1 MNTRRSFITFL
12 GGAAASWPVV
22 AWAQQAKL
30 PVVGFL
36 LSGSRGPFETM
47 LVKFRK
53 GLDELGFV
61 EGRNL
66 TIEYRSAEGR
76 FDRLPALAAELV
88 QRPVAIIVPA
98 GGNLSVLAACAAT
111 STIPIVFPGM
121 DDPVKLG
128 VVRSFSRPGGNATGV
143 SLFNAVLGAKRLE
156 LLRELVPQA
165 TVIALLVNPANPTTE
180 DQVRDL
186 EEAARGNNLRIQVVN
201 VTSASDVDPAF
212 AAIREHRATA
222 LVVGADPLLTNQ
234 RDHLIVLA
242 ARDRLPTIYSQRE
255 FAVIGGLLSYGI
267 DFPENYRQ
275 AGVYVSRIL
284 KGEKPADLPVVQPTK
299 FELVINLHTAHALG
313 LTVPAT
319 LLARADEV
327 IE

>member
-1 MNTRRSFITFL
+1 MKRREFIAAL
-12 GGAAASWPVV
+12 GAATAWPISVR
-22 AWAQQAKL
+22 AQQPVM

-66 TIEYRSAEGR
+66 AIEYRSAEGR

-88 QRPVAIIVPA
+88 QRPVAIIVAA
-98 GGNLSVLAACAAT
+98 GGNVCVLAARAAT

-165 TVIALLVNPANPTTE
+165 TLIAFLVNPANPTTE

-186 EEAARGNNLRIQVVN
+186 EEAARANNLRIQVVN

-212 AAIREHRATA
+212 AAIRQHRATA

-234 RDHLIVLA
+234 RDHLIVLP

-255 FAVIGGLLSYGI
+255 FAAIGGLLSYGI

-275 AGVYVSRIL
+275 AGVYVGRIL

-299 FELVINLHTAHALG
+299 FELVINLNTAKALG
-313 LTVPAT
+313 LTVPPT

>member
-1 MNTRRSFITFL
+1 VKRREFITLL
-12 GGAAASWPVV
+12 GGAAAWPL
-22 AWAQQAKL
+22 AASAQQPAM
-30 PVVGFL
+30 PVIGFMH
-36 LSGSRGPFETM
+36 SASREPFESM
-47 LVKFRK
+47 LAGFRR
-53 GLDELGFV
+53 GLNELGFV

-66 TIEYRSAEGR
+66 TIEYRWAEGR
-76 FDRLPALAAELV
+76 FDRLPSLAAELV
-88 QRPVAIIVPA
+88 QRPVAIIVAA
-98 GGNLSVLAACAAT
+98 GGNVSVLAARAAT

-128 VVRSFSRPGGNATGV
+128 VVASFSHPGGNATGV

-165 TVIALLVNPANPTTE
+165 TVVALLVNPTNPTTE

-186 EEAARGNNLRIQVVN
+186 EEAARASNLRIQVVN
-201 VTSASDVDPAF
+201 IKSASDIDPAF
-212 AAIREHRATA
+212 ATMKEYRAAA
-222 LVVGADPLLTNQ
+222 LVIGADPLLLNQ

-255 FAVIGGLLSYGI
+255 FAAIGGLISYGV

-275 AGVYVSRIL
+275 ASVYVGRIL

-299 FELVINLHTAHALG
+299 FELVINLKTAKALG
-313 LTVPAT
+313 LTIPPM

>member
-1 MNTRRSFITFL
+1 
-12 GGAAASWPVV
+12 
-22 AWAQQAKL
+22 
-30 PVVGFL
+30 
-36 LSGSRGPFETM
+36 
-47 LVKFRK
+47 
-53 GLDELGFV
+53 
-61 EGRNL
+61 
-66 TIEYRSAEGR
+66 
-76 FDRLPALAAELV
+76 
-88 QRPVAIIVPA
+88 
-98 GGNLSVLAACAAT
+98 
-111 STIPIVFPGM
+111 M

-186 EEAARGNNLRIQVVN
+186 EEAARANNLRIQVVN

-212 AAIREHRATA
+212 AAIRQHGATA

-242 ARDRLPTIYSQRE
+242 ARDRLPTIYTQRE
-255 FAVIGGLLSYGI
+255 FAAIGGLLSYGI
-267 DFPENYRQ
+267 DFPENFRQ
-275 AGVYVSRIL
+275 TGVYVGRIL
-284 KGEKPADLPVVQPTK
+284 KGEKPGDLPVVQPTK
-299 FELVINLHTAHALG
+299 FELVINLNTAKALG
-313 LTVPAT
+313 LTIPPT